1 MNYRIKTTVVLF
13 FSLTETSPLSIEEI
27 QYGGLCSVVLVYL
40 KLNARSITTSNAKP
54 RTSNL
59 SLRLAVHVDLKVSNV
74 VEPDFAV
81 KFYKKELSLFFGML
95 AFGGHKSTD

>member
-1 MNYRIKTTVVLF
+1 M
-13 FSLTETSPLSIEEI
+13 EEI

-59 SLRLAVHVDLKVSNV
+59 SLRLAVHVDLKVSNI
-74 VEPDFAV
+74 
-81 KFYKKELSLFFGML
+81 
-95 AFGGHKSTD
+95 